1 MIVDL
6 EMSEVLGMVGVLRHA
21 DALKEFAR
29 LLLPPVAL
37 DLARRFRKP
46 PAPSQPASGTMRTKY
61 GDFYMECDASHNLP
75 RILADLPDYGRNVA
89 ELVRA
94 LQTPEP
100 IVIDVGANIG
110 DTALVLARF
119 APGARVL
126 CIEGDRQFL
135 PFLASNTA
143 QIPGVTI
150 AQAVLSDRSSA
161 IKGRFEAHR
170 GTAHLVLEE
179 TGEAFETRTLDDL
192 LRDYPRFSR
201 PDVIK
206 IDTDGFDAPIMRGA
220 REVLASSRPV
230 VFYEWDPHSYEM
242 AGENDSS
249 HAELLRA
256 LGFDSFIIFGNRG
269 ELLLQIRRPGPEV
282 WASLARFARA
292 RRPVDGWYY
301 DVAAFP
307 EERRAACEALW
318 QHYSKVVS

>member
-1 MIVDL
+1 
-6 EMSEVLGMVGVLRHA
+6 
-21 DALKEFAR
+21 
-29 LLLPPVAL
+29 
-37 DLARRFRKP
+37 
-46 PAPSQPASGTMRTKY
+46 
-61 GDFYMECDASHNLP
+61 MECDASHNLP

-94 LQTPEP
+94 LQAPEP

-110 DTALVLARF
+110 DTALLLARF

-126 CIEGDRQFL
+126 CIEGDEQFL
-135 PFLASNTA
+135 PFLTSNTS
-143 QIPGVTI
+143 QIPNVTI
-150 AQAVLSDRSSA
+150 AQAILSDRNAA
-161 IKGRFEAHR
+161 IKGRFASHQ

-179 TGEAFETRTLDDL
+179 AGGAFETRTLDDL

-220 REVLASSRPV
+220 RDVLASSRPV
-230 VFYEWDPHSYEM
+230 LFYEWDPHSYEV
-242 AGENDSS
+242 AGENDFS
-249 HAELLRA
+249 HAELLME
-256 LGFDSFIIFGNRG
+256 LGFDWFMIFSNRG
-269 ELLLQIRRPGPEV
+269 ELLLRIRRPGREV

-307 EERRAACEALW
+307 EERRAACDALW
-318 QHYSKVVS
+318 RHYLKVAS

>member
-1 MIVDL
+1 MKD
-6 EMSEVLGMVGVLRHA
+6 
-21 DALKEFAR
+21 FAR
-29 LLLPPVAL
+29 LLLPLIA
-37 DLARRFRKP
+37 AAIEGWFRKP
-46 PAPSQPASGTMRTKY
+46 PAPDQPASGTVRTQY

-94 LQTPEP
+94 LQAPEP
-100 IVIDVGANIG
+100 IIIDVGANIG
-110 DTALVLARF
+110 DTALLLARF

-126 CIEGDRQFL
+126 CIEGDPQFL
-135 PFLASNTA
+135 PFLASNTS

-150 AQAVLSDRSSA
+150 AQAVLSDRNSA

-179 TGEAFETRTLDDL
+179 AGGALETRTLDDL

-220 REVLASSRPV
+220 RDVLASSGPV
-230 VFYEWDPHSYEM
+230 LFYEWDPHFYEM
-242 AGENDSS
+242 AGENDFS
-249 HAELLRA
+249 HAELLME
-256 LGFDSFIIFGNRG
+256 LGFDTFMIFSNRG
-269 ELLLQIRRPGPEV
+269 ELLLQIRRPGREV

-307 EERRAACEALW
+307 QARHAACEALW